1 MAEQGAFPV
10 NSLLACAFELNSLL
24 FLPVSHHPPVSAY
37 FYISPANG
45 VLIYGELR
53 PKSKFL
59 GNSAATI
66 MDGEN
71 RVILMN
77 KPEDGEYS
85 IRMPNM
91 YARGILFGKLIL
103 ELGDT
108 SAVKNVKTGLSC
120 DVEFKTKGFF
130 SGTYNAIVGKVKTD
144 AGTLGEL
151 DGFWSDS
158 VTYKDIKVRSPSSI
172 SYPLMAC

>member
-1 MAEQGAFPV
+1 
-10 NSLLACAFELNSLL
+10 
-24 FLPVSHHPPVSAY
+24 
-37 FYISPANG
+37 
-45 VLIYGELR
+45 
-53 PKSKFL
+53 
-59 GNSAATI
+59 

-91 YARGILFGKLIL
+91 YARGILFGTSLASFSTGTGGSRTRLTLARTSSPILTGKLIL

-108 SAVKNVKTGLSC
+108 SAVKNVKTGISC

-130 SGTYNAIVGKVKTD
+130 SGTYNAVVGKVKKD
-144 AGTLGEL
+144 ATPIGDL

-158 VTYKDIKVRSPSSI
+158 MVYKDVKVRSSAGLQAR
-172 SYPLMAC
+172 PLVACD